1 MDHACDY
8 RTFQPQQPIRFLCAL
23 LPYWQPLVSWTTAT
37 PDKSK
42 LIPAITI
49 LQPLSKNGK
58 ELTAA
63 FWLTANQCLY
73 WGARLYKSGNVVDMI
88 TSYFLL
94 WFSLPT
100 ARPPWF
106 GHMSMFIGVCFFL
119 FSLRESPDCSSSIEI
134 TLFVPK
140 CFNAGVT
147 RSQVHSTMAVIPDAG
162 LSYYIL
168 ASLATIAHWPGT
180 HYCRRNV
187 QDTKWLELSATTCG
201 KGLHSDSLC
210 PYSSGNT
217 EGEADKQHCLAEKKF
232 CTIFDLTWVVL
243 T

>member
-23 LPYWQPLVSWTTAT
+23 LPYWQPLVSWTTAI

-106 GHMSMFIGVCFFL
+106 GHMSMFIGVCFFYL
-119 FSLRESPDCSSSIEI
+119 ALENLLIAAAQLKLHFL
-134 TLFVPK
+134 
-140 CFNAGVT
+140 
-147 RSQVHSTMAVIPDAG
+147 SQNVLMLV
-162 LSYYIL
+162 
-168 ASLATIAHWPGT
+168 WPGLKST
-180 HYCRRNV
+180 APWQLYLMQGCH
-187 QDTKWLELSATTCG
+187 TT
-201 KGLHSDSLC
+201 
-210 PYSSGNT
+210 Y
-217 EGEADKQHCLAEKKF
+217 
-232 CTIFDLTWVVL
+232 
-243 T
+243 